1 MSLIEEE
8 LGIKLHNHQ
17 ITSYNE
23 IVEVDKNPFIQ
34 ELKIDKRIVLKRF
47 KKGEIV
53 DNEQGNLPLSEAK
66 ALTEENEQLKDKGV
80 EIGKRINKQRAKF
93 ILLYNEPLL
102 DYRNLSEI
110 SLKMLFFI
118 FERKLNLGND
128 TVLLSINECCT
139 ELNASRPTVTK
150 GFVELIRAKLLAKK
164 YDNVWY
170 INPCYFFAGNRERIM
185 TND

>member
-1 MSLIEEE
+1 MLSIEED
-8 LGIKLHNHQ
+8 LGINLYSSN
-17 ITSYNE
+17 ITSYTE
-23 IVEVDKNPFIQ
+23 IMETNKNPFIQ

-53 DNEQGNLPLSEAK
+53 DNEQGNLPLKEAE
-66 ALTEENEQLKDKGV
+66 ALTKENEDLKDKGV
-80 EIGKRINKQRAKF
+80 EIGKRIHKQRAKF

-102 DYRNLSEI
+102 DYRNMSEI
-110 SLKMLFFI
+110 GFKILFYI

-128 TVLLSINECCT
+128 TVILSIAECCT
-139 ELNASRPTVTK
+139 ELNTSRPTVTK
-150 GFVELIRAKLLAKK
+150 GFVELVRNKLLAKK

-185 TND
+185 TNE